1 MLLGQG
7 CPNFRVVTTA
17 ELANKRSRSLCT
29 SSFSLLT
36 LRYPFSFSVFFLSNF
51 PLDGMSDQAC
61 GHGRSVCG
69 RDQRPR
75 EFEGRRNGHREHGR
89 GRGVLQDHRSRHSGR
104 ERRADFR
111 SDFRSGRGGVQ
122 GPRIHK

>member
-7 CPNFRVVTTA
+7 CPNFRVATTA
-17 ELANKRSRSLCT
+17 ELVNKHPRSLCT
-29 SSFSLLT
+29 SSFSHLT
-36 LRYPFSFSVFFLSNF
+36 LRHPFSFSVFFLSTFQLN
-51 PLDGMSDQAC
+51 GMSDQAC
-61 GHGRSVCG
+61 GRGG
-69 RDQRPR
+69 RDQRPHSE

-104 ERRADFR
+104 GRRADFR
-111 SDFRSGRGGVQ
+111 SDFRNGRGGGVQ